1 MIMDNLEPEIE
12 EVKQKPLDDDLEY
25 TRKLKYQILE
35 HSFSEDGRL
44 LDSEDPKKRDFIL
57 RVMDSMDKAAIGRK
71 RIQVDEGANEIAR
84 ETNGFLARLHT
95 NELSD
100 PLRSSTPVARNIVP
114 DLGSDA
120 SSDMGEFQLSVEP
133 EAGKTNYDDFNREF
147 LDKNPEYGD

>member
-1 MIMDNLEPEIE
+1 MDNLEPEIE

-100 PLRSSTPVARNIVP
+100 PLRSSTPVTRNIAP
-114 DLGSDA
+114 DLGADS

>member
-1 MIMDNLEPEIE
+1 MDNLEPEIE
-12 EVKQKPLDDDLEY
+12 EVKRAPLDDDLEY

-35 HSFSEDGRL
+35 HSFGEDGRL
-44 LDSEDPKKRDFIL
+44 IDSEDPKKRDFIL

-100 PLRSSTPVARNIVP
+100 PLRSNKPVARNIVP

-120 SSDMGEFQLSVEP
+120 SSDMGEYQLSVEP

>member
-1 MIMDNLEPEIE
+1 MDNLEPEIE

-44 LDSEDPKKRDFIL
+44 IDSEDPKKRDFIL

-100 PLRSSTPVARNIVP
+100 PLRSNTPVARNIVP

>member
-1 MIMDNLEPEIE
+1 MDNLEPEIE

-35 HSFSEDGRL
+35 HSFGEDGRL

-100 PLRSSTPVARNIVP
+100 PLRSNTPVARNIVP

-120 SSDMGEFQLSVEP
+120 SSDMGEFQLSVQP